1 MEKEEKC
8 IGDMYLAAAF
18 LSYNICLSSI
28 DRAVPRRQKFTFV
41 RTEPLKIY
49 TLHSGVVLAVQNATL
64 DDIETNF
71 ASETLLFPP
80 SYPDAIRRIKSTIH
94 SDSSSLG
101 SNYDKE

>member
-1 MEKEEKC
+1 MEKEEKV

-18 LSYNICLSSI
+18 LSYNISLASI
-28 DRAVPRRQKFTFV
+28 NRTVPRRQKFTFIKDC
-41 RTEPLKIY
+41 PLTIF

-80 SYPDAIRRIKSTIH
+80 NYPDAVKRIKATIH
-94 SDSSSLG
+94 SDSSYNPHLE
-101 SNYDKE
+101 D